1 MKLTKEQE
9 RIISFDGDMK
19 INAVAGS
26 GKTST
31 LVEYARAR
39 PTKRMLYLVFNK
51 SVKQESQQKFSKNN
65 IENVVVETAHSLAY
79 KTIVS
84 GSNYKLKLG
93 DYKLKEVIDILDI
106 SGFPRK
112 HDAFIIA
119 NHVLKFISYFC
130 NSATKNVQDLNYI
143 DALSSKKAL
152 EFVSEYYEFIET
164 YTRRLLGKMYKAEIE
179 ITHDFYLKMFQVS
192 QPVLDYDIIL
202 FDEGQDAS
210 GSILD
215 IFCNQPATKV
225 IVGDTHQQIYA
236 WRFAVNSLD
245 KVNVENFELN
255 TSFRFGSGIANLATE
270 VLRWKLKFLPEYT
283 TSVPVLKGVGGKSK
297 DNTTAIIART
307 NISLLAEAIRQVSN
321 SNEPI
326 YFEGNIQSYTY
337 ASEGTSLYDV
347 LNLWTGQTKYIKDPL
362 IKQML
367 SFQELEEYVDKV
379 DDVQIKNMI
388 AIVLEYGSR
397 IPSLIQKIKT
407 LQIPENEKHKAK
419 VIFSTVHKSKGMEYD
434 HVELTDD
441 FTTYIRIKKMI
452 DQRGLDSILASKIN
466 EEINSLYVAITR
478 AKRTIKLPSDCIPF
492 SVEESNEIIRKL

>member
-1 MKLTKEQE
+1 MKLTLEQE
-9 RIISFDGDMK
+9 KIIAFDGDMK

-39 PTKRMLYLVFNK
+39 PNARMLYLVFNK
-51 SVKQESQQKFSKNN
+51 SVKQESQQKFAKNN
-65 IENVVVETAHSLAY
+65 IRNVTVETAHSLAY
-79 KTIVS
+79 REIVV
-84 GSNYKLKLG
+84 GSDFKVKPS
-93 DYKLKEVIDILDI
+93 DFKLKEVIDILEI
-106 SGFPRK
+106 TGFPRK
-112 HDAFIIA
+112 HDSFIIA

-130 NSATKNVQDLNYI
+130 NSPVKNVKDLNYI
-143 DALSSKKAL
+143 SALSSSKAL
-152 EFVSEYYEFIET
+152 EFVTENYEYIEK
-164 YTRRLLGKMYKAEIE
+164 YTRKLLAKMYNAEVE

-192 QPVLDYDIIL
+192 QPVLDYDVVL

-215 IFCNQPATKV
+215 IFCNQKATKV

-245 KVNVENFELN
+245 KVDVQNFELN
-255 TSFRFGSGIANLATE
+255 TSFRFGAGIANLATE
-270 VLRWKLKFLPEYT
+270 ILRWKLKFIPEYT
-283 TSVPVLKGVGGKSK
+283 NTVPVLTGAGGFSTENSK
-297 DNTTAIIART
+297 AVIART

-321 SNEPI
+321 SDDPI

-347 LNLWTGQTKYIKDPL
+347 LNLWKGSKDYIKDPL

-367 SFQELEEYVDKV
+367 HFEELKDYVDKV

-388 AIVLEYGSR
+388 TIVEEYGSR
-397 IPSLIQKIKT
+397 IPSLIQKVKS
-407 LQIPENEKHKAK
+407 LQVSENEKNKAA
-419 VIFSTVHKSKGMEYD
+419 VIYSTVHKSKGMEYD
-434 HVELTDD
+434 HVELTED
-441 FTTYIRIKKMI
+441 FTTYMKLKKVVDKGVDAI
-452 DQRGLDSILASKIN
+452 TASKIN

-478 AKRTIKLPSDCIPF
+478 AKRTITIPRDCVPF
-492 SVEESNEIIRKL
+492 QVGESEEIRLK